1 MSPLMQQLEATA
13 GFIQSKI
20 TTKANTAI
28 ILGSGLGNLSSV
40 IEADFSIP
48 YNEIPNFPVSTVE
61 GHKGRL
67 ILGTLNGKKV
77 WVMEGRFHFYEG
89 YTAEQVVFPI
99 RVLKLLG
106 VENLLLSNAAG
117 GVNKDYEVGDLM
129 IIKDHISFFTP
140 NPLLGK
146 NESALGTRFPDM
158 SEPYANTFIE
168 KAKQIAINK
177 GVSFAATIAQ
187 LEDHSF
193 DVITMWHVLEH
204 VPDLDQQ
211 IKELKRLL
219 KPSGSLIIAVPN
231 FKSFDA
237 QHYGKFWAAYDVPIH
252 FWHFSKTAIQK
263 LFQKEQMELVKILP
277 MKFDSFYVSL
287 LSEKYKTGRM
297 NFIKAFFI
305 GLWSNIKGKSDLEYS
320 SHIYILKNW

>member
-1 MSPLMQQLEATA
+1 MDISNKKHFLTVTDYSV
-13 GFIQSKI
+13 SKETFELYHDEELDMLI
-20 TTKANTAI
+20 THPQPGLDVLGKYYESADYISHTDSKRSLFEKAYHFVKGIALKNK
-28 ILGSGLGNLSSV
+28 LNLINSLQ
-40 IEADFSIP
+40 
-48 YNEIPNFPVSTVE
+48 PN
-61 GHKGRL
+61 KGR
-67 ILGTLNGKKV
+67 ILDIGAGTGEFLSVAQQNG
-77 WVMEGRFHFYEG
+77 WE
-89 YTAEQVVFPI
+89 TI
-99 RVLKLLG
+99 G
-106 VENLLLSNAAG
+106 VEPS
-117 GVNKDYEVGDLM
+117 D
-129 IIKDHISFFTP
+129 
-140 NPLLGK
+140 
-146 NESALGTRFPDM
+146 
-158 SEPYANTFIE
+158 

-177 GVSFAATIAQ
+177 GVSFVEVIAQ
-187 LEDHSF
+187 LEDRSF

-204 VPDLDQQ
+204 VPDLDHQ

-219 KPSGSLIIAVPN
+219 KPTGSLIIAVPN

-237 QHYGKFWAAYDVPIH
+237 QYYGKFWAAYDVPIH

-305 GLWSNIKGKSDLEYS
+305 GLWSNIKAQSDLEYS

>member
-1 MSPLMQQLEATA
+1 MDISNKKHFLTVTDYSV
-13 GFIQSKI
+13 SKETFELYHDEELDMLI
-20 TTKANTAI
+20 THPQPS
-28 ILGSGLGNLSSV
+28 LDV
-40 IEADFSIP
+40 
-48 YNEIPNFPVSTVE
+48 
-61 GHKGRL
+61 
-67 ILGTLNGKKV
+67 
-77 WVMEGRFHFYEG
+77 
-89 YTAEQVVFPI
+89 
-99 RVLKLLG
+99 
-106 VENLLLSNAAG
+106 
-117 GVNKDYEVGDLM
+117 
-129 IIKDHISFFTP
+129 
-140 NPLLGK
+140 LGK
-146 NESALGTRFPDM
+146 YYESADYISHTDSKRSLFEKAYHFVKVIALKNKLNLINSLQPNKGKILDIGAGTGEFLSVAQQDGWQTLGL
-158 SEPYANTFIE
+158 EPSD

-204 VPDLDQQ
+204 VPDLDHQ

-219 KPSGSLIIAVPN
+219 KPTGSLIIAVPN

-237 QHYGKFWAAYDVPIH
+237 QHYEKFWAAYDVPIH